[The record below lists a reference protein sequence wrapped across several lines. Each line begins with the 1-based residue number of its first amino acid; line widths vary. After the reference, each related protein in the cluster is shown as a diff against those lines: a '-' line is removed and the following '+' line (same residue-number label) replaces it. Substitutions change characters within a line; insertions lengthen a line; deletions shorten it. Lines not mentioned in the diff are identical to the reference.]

1 MNICTQENSDSCE
14 PSSGDSLVTVAAA
27 AVLPP
32 SSTSP
37 APLPTKKFFK
47 KSRVVEEVT
56 KEESVEGVE
65 DEAPSSRHRPRR
77 PAQRTERMSP
87 RPPVP
92 RSPLQARS
100 PLQVPF
106 NSQFADQMMIS
117 KIKKI
122 TNDYFPGEVSPAGD
136 EQPPPVSPISTASV
150 QGWQRST
157 FKGGSETSGTQLP
170 VTAVP
175 TSFPAISR
183 TLFRSI

>member
-1 MNICTQENSDSCE
+1 MTICTQENSDSCE
-14 PSSGDSLVTVAAA
+14 PSSGDSLVTVSAA

-32 SSTSP
+32 SSVSP

-47 KSRVVEEVT
+47 KSRVVEEVA

-65 DEAPSSRHRPRR
+65 DEAPSSRQRPRR

-106 NSQFADQMMIS
+106 NSQCADEMMIS
-117 KIKKI
+117 KKSQTIISQVK
-122 TNDYFPGEVSPAGD
+122 SPQQ
-136 EQPPPVSPISTASV
+136 EMSSPRQSPRSPQPNPKYPRES
-150 QGWQRST
+150 
-157 FKGGSETSGTQLP
+157 
-170 VTAVP
+170 
-175 TSFPAISR
+175 ISR
-183 TLFRSI
+183 

>member
-1 MNICTQENSDSCE
+1 MTICIQENSDSCE
-14 PSSGDSLVTVAAA
+14 PSSGDSLVTVSAA

-77 PAQRTERMSP
+77 PVQRTERMSP
-87 RPPVP
+87 RPPVQ

-100 PLQVPF
+100 PLQVSF
-106 NSQFADQMMIS
+106 NLQCADKMMIS
-117 KIKKI
+117 KVKK
-122 TNDYFPGEVSPAGD
+122 NHKRLFP
-136 EQPPPVSPISTASV
+136 
-150 QGWQRST
+150 R
-157 FKGGSETSGTQLP
+157 
-170 VTAVP
+170 
-175 TSFPAISR
+175 
-183 TLFRSI
+183 

>member
-1 MNICTQENSDSCE
+1 MVKHMTICTQENSDSCE
-14 PSSGDSLVTVAAA
+14 PSSGDSLVTVSAA

-65 DEAPSSRHRPRR
+65 DEAPSSRQRPRR

-106 NSQFADQMMIS
+106 NSHPCADQMMTS
-117 KIKKI
+117 RVKNNHKRL
-122 TNDYFPGEVSPAGD
+122 FP
-136 EQPPPVSPISTASV
+136 
-150 QGWQRST
+150 R
-157 FKGGSETSGTQLP
+157 
-170 VTAVP
+170 
-175 TSFPAISR
+175 
-183 TLFRSI
+183 

>member
-1 MNICTQENSDSCE
+1 MTICTQENSDSCE
-14 PSSGDSLVTVAAA
+14 PSSGDSLVTVSAA

-56 KEESVEGVE
+56 KEESVEVVE

-106 NSQFADQMMIS
+106 N
-117 KIKKI
+117 
-122 TNDYFPGEVSPAGD
+122 
-136 EQPPPVSPISTASV
+136 
-150 QGWQRST
+150 
-157 FKGGSETSGTQLP
+157 
-170 VTAVP
+170 
-175 TSFPAISR
+175 
-183 TLFRSI
+183 

>member
-14 PSSGDSLVTVAAA
+14 PSSGDSLVTVSAA

-56 KEESVEGVE
+56 KEESVEVVE

-106 NSQFADQMMIS
+106 NSQFADQMVIS
-117 KIKKI
+117 KKKKKSQTI
-122 TNDYFPGEVSPAGD
+122 ISQVKSPQQ
-136 EQPPPVSPISTASV
+136 EMSSPRQSPRSPQPNPKYPREPIS
-150 QGWQRST
+150 R
-157 FKGGSETSGTQLP
+157 
-170 VTAVP
+170 
-175 TSFPAISR
+175 
-183 TLFRSI
+183 

>member
-1 MNICTQENSDSCE
+1 MVKDMTICTQENSDSCE
-14 PSSGDSLVTVAAA
+14 PSSGDSLVTVSAA

-65 DEAPSSRHRPRR
+65 DEAPSSRQRPRR

-106 NSQFADQMMIS
+106 YSQCADQMTIS
-117 KIKKI
+117 KVKK
-122 TNDYFPGEVSPAGD
+122 NHKLLFP
-136 EQPPPVSPISTASV
+136 
-150 QGWQRST
+150 R
-157 FKGGSETSGTQLP
+157 
-170 VTAVP
+170 
-175 TSFPAISR
+175 
-183 TLFRSI
+183 